1 MEHLNQ
7 KGLISGIGIG
17 TENVI
22 GILSSCLLQEAIK
35 RISLFLLKLSNPLIR
50 MNLPTVSAI
59 RFDFLFN
66 AISVSNSTLSSAELL
81 YVCLKYEKNSST
93 SLNFCDGCG
102 HLGVLWRYDCL

>member
-81 YVCLKYEKNSST
+81 YVCLLE
-93 SLNFCDGCG
+93 
-102 HLGVLWRYDCL
+102 VR